1 MSSGTPYIGSKISL
15 ISKAQIRYEGILYT
29 IDTENSTVALA
40 KGERGLGPSGAAGRS
55 GPGGAGGAGPNNAAG
70 RSSRAAAEAGCAE
83 PRVGAARLQRRG
95 LPVSQHWRPP
105 RRAGGGSLRGEPRG
119 GPAVRA
125 RFPSSAGGQPCRGR
139 AVPPRSRPKTNA
151 AHRRSGCLSLR
162 RAAGGQR
169 WARRGTAPGRAEPRR
184 PPLFVSGSI
193 IRAPSAARSNAGCP
207 HVGTALRTQR
217 AAPLPRRN
225 GDLYLPLRRRDL
237 ESIATC
243 AGSSCVCSRKSLP
256 YLV

>member
-105 RRAGGGSLRGEPRG
+105 RRAGGGSPRGEPRG

-139 AVPPRSRPKTNA
+139 AVPPRSRLKTNA

-162 RAAGGQR
+162 RAALGPAGYGAGEGRAAAAAFVRLRIDNPRPERCAQQR
-169 WARRGTAPGRAEPRR
+169 GMSARGHGAPHPARRSAPP
-184 PPLFVSGSI
+184 
-193 IRAPSAARSNAGCP
+193 
-207 HVGTALRTQR
+207 
-217 AAPLPRRN
+217 
-225 GDLYLPLRRRDL
+225 
-237 ESIATC
+237 
-243 AGSSCVCSRKSLP
+243 
-256 YLV
+256 

>member
-1 MSSGTPYIGSKISL
+1 MRAGVPREES
-15 ISKAQIRYEGILYT
+15 R
-29 IDTENSTVALA
+29 
-40 KGERGLGPSGAAGRS
+40 GAAPLSARGSLPRQE
-55 GPGGAGGAGPNNAAG
+55 G
-70 RSSRAAAEAGCAE
+70 SRAAAV
-83 PRVGAARLQRRG
+83 P
-95 LPVSQHWRPP
+95 
-105 RRAGGGSLRGEPRG
+105 SLR
-119 GPAVRA
+119 AHVRK
-125 RFPSSAGGQPCRGR
+125 R
-139 AVPPRSRPKTNA
+139 T
-151 AHRRSGCLSLR
+151 RRIGA
-162 RAAGGQR
+162 RAAFPCGGQR

>member
-105 RRAGGGSLRGEPRG
+105 RRAGGGSPRGEPRG

-125 RFPSSAGGQPCRGR
+125 RFPSSAGGRPCRPSALTSENERG
-139 AVPPRSRPKTNA
+139 ASALGLPFP
-151 AHRRSGCLSLR
+151 
-162 RAAGGQR
+162 AAGGWRAALGPAGYGAVEGRAAAAAFVRLRIDNPRPERCAQQR
-169 WARRGTAPGRAEPRR
+169 GMSARGHGAPHPARRSAPP
-184 PPLFVSGSI
+184 
-193 IRAPSAARSNAGCP
+193 
-207 HVGTALRTQR
+207 
-217 AAPLPRRN
+217 
-225 GDLYLPLRRRDL
+225 
-237 ESIATC
+237 
-243 AGSSCVCSRKSLP
+243 
-256 YLV
+256 